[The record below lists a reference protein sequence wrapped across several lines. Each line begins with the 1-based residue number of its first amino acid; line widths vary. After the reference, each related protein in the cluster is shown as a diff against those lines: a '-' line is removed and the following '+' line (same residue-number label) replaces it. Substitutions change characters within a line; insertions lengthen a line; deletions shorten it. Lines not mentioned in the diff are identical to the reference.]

1 MMKHWPAKRR
11 VTVVGAVWNLLL
23 GMGKIVA
30 GVVGQS
36 QALVVDGVH
45 SFSDLISDAVVLG
58 AARWGSIE
66 ADHNHQYGHGRIE
79 TMAAAL
85 VGLLL
90 LGVAAGFLIDAV
102 SRLLEP
108 ERLQQPGWLA
118 LGAAV
123 ASVVI
128 KELLFHYTR
137 RVARQTDSKLIEAN
151 AWHHRS
157 DALSSVI
164 VIVGVGGVLIGIA
177 WLDSVAAIVVAIM
190 VGWIGWQFVA
200 SAVVELV
207 DTAIPERERRELQKI
222 ITAVDGVRQVRNLR
236 TRRMAGRVVMDVT
249 ILLDPELPLW
259 KADVIAAQVR
269 SNLLGQS
276 TAVSDVVVGIAAMSD
291 GTADRNVDRQSD

>member
-23 GMGKIVA
+23 GIGKVVA
-30 GVVGQS
+30 GIFGQS

-45 SFSDLISDAVVLG
+45 SISDLISDAVVLA

-85 VGLLL
+85 VGFLL

-102 SRLLEP
+102 GRLLDP

-123 ASVVI
+123 ASVII
-128 KELLFHYTR
+128 KEMLFRYTR
-137 RVARQTDSKLIEAN
+137 RVARQTHSKLIEAN

-157 DALSSVI
+157 DAFSSII
-164 VIVGVGGVLIGIA
+164 VIFGVGGVLAGVG
-177 WLDSVAAIVVAIM
+177 WLDSAAAIVVAVM
-190 VGWIGWQFVA
+190 VGWMGWQFVA
-200 SAVVELV
+200 SAVVELA
-207 DTAIPERERRELQKI
+207 DTAIPERERRELEQI
-222 ITAVDGVRQVRNLR
+222 ILSVDGVHDFRDLR
-236 TRRMAGRVVMDVT
+236 TRRMGGQVVMDVT
-249 ILLDPELPLW
+249 ILLDPQLSL
-259 KADVIAAQVR
+259 KQADVIAAQTR
-269 SNLLGQS
+269 RKLLDQS
-276 TAVSDVVVGIAAMSD
+276 TAVTDVVVGIAARLSAQGD
-291 GTADRNVDRQSD
+291 S